1 MRIVRGFFGKLT
13 LNGIKYRFKLKVI
26 FHSQSEEK
34 MNKIFTIIALAVATT
49 SCMKLEVKPD
59 GIIGDTVDAGKEA
72 YQSIKRSRNG
82 EEERNFSHKI
92 SYDSAISNAVNITN
106 CKKEMME
113 VISASELTVSKLLT
127 SPRKL

>member
-1 MRIVRGFFGKLT
+1 
-13 LNGIKYRFKLKVI
+13 
-26 FHSQSEEK
+26 

-72 YQSIKRSRNG
+72 YKSIKRSRNG

-92 SYDSAISNAVNITN
+92 SYNSAISNAVNIAN

-113 VISASELTVSKLLT
+113 VISVFELTVSKILT
-127 SPRKL
+127 ESSEIVGEDERRSVQCTVKAVVRKST